1 MTSNEATPNQVI
13 KSETIKSQVITG
25 MTVPWWK
32 AAFGAHYETLYAHRD
47 DASAAAEIAGL
58 LPRLREAPG
67 PILDACC
74 GNGRHLA
81 ALRAAGLTAFGFDL
95 SADLLRS
102 ANQRESCRERML
114 RCDMRLPAVCGGWGA
129 VLVLFTAFGY
139 FDDETNAACLATFA
153 QLLAPG
159 GFLVLDLPDPQTV
172 KQKLIPRTER
182 VTSAGHVIEERAIRQ
197 KRVEK
202 TVTVSHDG
210 VVVQTYRES
219 VRLYERSEF
228 TACAEQAAMRIT
240 DVWPSLRGPKIDEQ
254 RQVFWLRRSSFT

>member
-1 MTSNEATPNQVI
+1 MSNQVTPNEVTTNEVA
-13 KSETIKSQVITG
+13 KSANE
-25 MTVPWWK
+25 PWWK
-32 AAFGAHYETLYAHRD
+32 AAFGAQYETLYAHRD

-58 LPRLREAPG
+58 LPRLRQAPG

-81 ALRAAGLTAFGFDL
+81 ALRAAGLPAYGFDL

-102 ANQRESCRERML
+102 ANQRESCRERIL
-114 RCDMRLPAVCGGWGA
+114 RCDMRSPAVGGGWGA

-172 KQKLIPRTER
+172 RQKLIPRTER
-182 VTSAGHVIEERAIRQ
+182 VTSVGHVIEERAIRHQ
-197 KRVEK
+197 RVEK
-202 TVTVSHDG
+202 TVTVSHDS
-210 VVVQTYRES
+210 VIVQTYRES

-228 TACAEQAAMRIT
+228 TACAEQAALKIT
-240 DVWPSLRGPKIDEQ
+240 DVWPSLRGPELDDQ
-254 RQVFWLRRSSFT
+254 RQVFWLKRRSS